1 MEIRMKKAINAF
13 IAATLMFLLLIG
25 LSGVSG
31 PVLSHVV
38 YAAACIVP
46 TLFAIFSKWS
56 DACVE
61 RARYLTLDGGRV
73 LKFLPT
79 VAPVIAAT
87 VGISTLTSLLMS
99 VTVGLSNTKTPE
111 ELGGSIGVALLLH
124 ALMPAVLEELL
135 FRYVPLRLIAR
146 RSPRCAVILSAL
158 FFALVHTD
166 VFQIP
171 YAFFAGLAFM
181 VLDIALDSLYP
192 SIILHFINNALS
204 VALVFYG
211 ADPTVS
217 TAIYVT
223 IVALTV
229 ISAIIIFIFRRKYA
243 ELIMRSFDK
252 GEGYKRSNE
261 VLLVIIPCLVLAAIR
276 LVAAFLN

>member
-1 MEIRMKKAINAF
+1 MESRMKKAINVF
-13 IAATLMFLLLIG
+13 IAATLIFLLLIG

-46 TLFAIFSKWS
+46 TLFAIFSKWG

-87 VGISTLTSLLMS
+87 VGISTLTSLLMG
-99 VTVGLSNTKTPE
+99 TVGLSNTKTPE
-111 ELGGSIGVALLLH
+111 ELGGSLAVALLLH

-158 FFALVHTD
+158 FFALIHTD
-166 VFQIP
+166 VFAFP

-204 VALVFYG
+204 VALVFFG
-211 ADPTVS
+211 ADPTAS
-217 TAIYVT
+217 MAIYAT

-229 ISAIIIFIFRRKYA
+229 ISAVIIFIFRRKYA
-243 ELIMRSFDK
+243 ELIMRAFDK